1 MGTATHQQ
9 TTQLINK
16 LLRGTKMD
24 FDHTYAD
31 YLSDEDIQAIT
42 ELEKKIGK
50 RLLAYYTPPAAAN
63 LNEDVLVKIKDLEKK
78 LCVRLVAY
86 DSHETH

>member
-1 MGTATHQQ
+1 MGTPIHQQ
-9 TTQLINK
+9 NTQLINK
-16 LLRGTKMD
+16 LPRGTKMD

-31 YLSDEDIQAIT
+31 YLSNEDIQAIT

-50 RLLAYYTPPAAAN
+50 RLLAYYTPPAASN
-63 LNEDVLVKIKDLEKK
+63 LGEDVLVKIRDLEKK

-86 DSHETH
+86 DSHESH

>member
-1 MGTATHQQ
+1 
-9 TTQLINK
+9 
-16 LLRGTKMD
+16 MD

-31 YLSDEDIQAIT
+31 YLKDEDVQAIT

-50 RLLAYYTPPAAAN
+50 RLLAYYSPPAASN
-63 LNEDVLVKIKDLEKK
+63 LDGDTLTKIQDLEKK

-86 DSHETH
+86 EFH

>member
-1 MGTATHQQ
+1 
-9 TTQLINK
+9 
-16 LLRGTKMD
+16 MD

-42 ELEKKIGK
+42 ELEQKTGK
-50 RLLAYYTPPAAAN
+50 RLLAYYTPPAASN
-63 LNEDVLVKIKDLEKK
+63 LDGDVLSKIQDLEKK

-86 DSHETH
+86 ESH